1 MFPNLCAE
9 MTRHSVE
16 TIDVARVTHRTTK
29 TVRDKING
37 KADFTL
43 PEIYAIRDAFFPGL
57 SIDYLF
63 ERDIKRS
70 SA

>member
-9 MTRHSVE
+9 MSRYAIE
-16 TIDVARVTHRTTK
+16 TVDVARVTHRTAK
-29 TVRDKING
+29 TVRDKITG

-43 PEIYAIRDAFFPGL
+43 PEIYAIRDTFFPDL

>member
-9 MTRHSVE
+9 MTRHAVE
-16 TIDVARVTHRTTK
+16 TVDVARVTHRTAK

-43 PEIYAIRDAFFPGL
+43 PEIYAIRDAFFPNL

-63 ERDIKRS
+63 EREIKRS